1 MAITQSVL
9 KRNTFAYR
17 TTSKDSLLNF
27 FFKGELQVQR
37 KFYDAMSQQ
46 IESWFQ
52 TRLAHRRALLIGIP
66 SFILGLVI
74 SGIVE
79 GAVYDMWSHE
89 VAPWLGQRSAFT
101 HLLLIMIAIG
111 WIFFVL
117 TLIILAGIHG
127 ANRQKV
133 GQLETITQQLE
144 TITQQNEEREQ
155 ETIQLN
161 IQIHELS
168 RKLTQHQEYADTLA
182 PEVEQLRREAKLL
195 ELIRNTDR
203 ELFIMFTQLE
213 FTEEVIQNYFEVIFR
228 RIFELWGMDKVHR
241 CCIYIPDEN
250 NTEFLTIKW
259 EYGLGAASRRWD
271 KWYIGDHDPTARNLY
286 RGIAGIVYKKGED
299 RVNVD
304 VTKDPDF
311 VDLYQPRRT
320 ALPYRSSVH
329 TLIHPDDIQVK
340 LGVLC
345 LDSMNY
351 VFTQHDLTLVQQVAT
366 RIGWLIQTAFI
377 RKGQE

>member
-1 MAITQSVL
+1 MATTQSVW
-9 KRNTFAYR
+9 AG
-17 TTSKDSLLNF
+17 TTIVSRAISKDFLLNF

-37 KFYDAMSQQ
+37 KFYDNIAEQ
-46 IESWFQ
+46 IATWFHGQ
-52 TRLAHRRALLIGIP
+52 VSHRRALFFVILT
-66 SFILGLVI
+66 FILTLVV

-79 GAVYDMWSHE
+79 GAVYDIWSHS
-89 VAPWLGQRSAFT
+89 VVPWLSQRSAFT
-101 HLLLIMIAIG
+101 HLLLLMIATG

-117 TLIILAGIHG
+117 TLIILSGIYG

-168 RKLTQHQEYADTLA
+168 RKLTQHQEFTDKVA
-182 PEVEQLRREAKLL
+182 PELEQLRRVTKLL

-213 FTEEVIQNYFEVIFR
+213 FTEEVVQNYFEVIFR

-241 CCIYIPDEN
+241 CCIYVPDEN

-271 KWYIGDHDPTARNLY
+271 KWYIGDHDPVARNLS

-299 RVNVD
+299 RVNGD

-320 ALPYRSSVH
+320 SLPYRSSVH
-329 TLIHPDDIQVK
+329 ALIHPDDIQVK

-366 RIGWLIQTAFI
+366 RMGWLIQTAST
-377 RKGQE
+377 RKGQG